1 MGTAVFLVAGVMA
14 FGAGCLARSQYERDC
29 LVTEE
34 YRIASEKIHGQGK
47 TIVFLTDL
55 HNKEFGE
62 ENSRLL
68 EAVRKVKPDA
78 VLFGGDGMVAKRGN
92 SDVRIPLE
100 LLTELAKEFPVY
112 CGNGNHESRMVWKS
126 EVYGETY
133 ENYRMALEH
142 AGIRY
147 LSNEAANLDNDI
159 RIYGLDLPK
168 SAYLP
173 RSGEIPAGLL
183 KDALGEPDPEKF
195 HLLLAHSPLFFEEYA
210 AWGADL
216 TLSGHFHGGTIR
228 LPLVGGVM
236 TPQYQFFYPRCAGY
250 FELPG
255 KGREKSRMIV
265 GRGLGTHSINIRLN
279 DKPQVV
285 VVRLCGADAQQQGQ
299 KYERHDKSRA

>member
-1 MGTAVFLVAGVMA
+1 MFLVAGIAA
-14 FGAGCLARSQYERDC
+14 FGAGCLARSRYERDC

-34 YRIASEKIHGQGK
+34 YRIASKKIHGQGK

-62 ENSRLL
+62 ENSRLF
-68 EAVRKVKPDA
+68 EVVRKVKPDA

-92 SDVRIPLE
+92 YDVRIPLA

-112 CGNGNHESRMVWKS
+112 CGNGNHECRMLWKAD
-126 EVYGETY
+126 VYGSTY
-133 ENYRMALEH
+133 KNYRAALEN

-147 LSNEAANLDNDI
+147 LSNGAADLDSDI

-216 TLSGHFHGGTIR
+216 TFSGHFHGGTIR
-228 LPLVGGVM
+228 LP
-236 TPQYQFFYPRCAGY
+236 
-250 FELPG
+250 
-255 KGREKSRMIV
+255 IV
-265 GRGLGTHSINIRLN
+265 G
-279 DKPQVV
+279 
-285 VVRLCGADAQQQGQ
+285 
-299 KYERHDKSRA
+299 

>member
-1 MGTAVFLVAGVMA
+1 MGTAVFLAASVMA
-14 FGAGCLARSQYERDC
+14 FGAGCLARSRYERDC
-29 LVTEE
+29 LVTEK

-68 EAVRKVKPDA
+68 ETVRKVKPDA

-92 SDVRIPLE
+92 SDVRIPLA

-112 CGNGNHESRMVWKS
+112 CGNGNHESRMLWKS
-126 EVYGETY
+126 EIYGETY
-133 ENYRMALEH
+133 ENYRTALEN

-147 LSNEAANLDNDI
+147 LANEAADLDSDI

-173 RSGEIPAGLL
+173 RSGEIPEGLL
-183 KDALGEPDPEKF
+183 KETLGEPDPEKF
-195 HLLLAHSPLFFEEYA
+195 CLLLAHSPLFFEEYA

-255 KGREKSRMIV
+255 KEREKGRMIV

-285 VVRLCGADAQQQGQ
+285 VVRLCGADTQQ
-299 KYERHDKSRA
+299 

>member
-1 MGTAVFLVAGVMA
+1 MGTAVFLAASVMA
-14 FGAGCLARSQYERDC
+14 FGAGCLARSRYERDC

-34 YRIASEKIHGQGK
+34 YWIASEKIHGQGK
-47 TIVFLTDL
+47 AIVFLTDL

-68 EAVRKVKPDA
+68 ETVRKVKPDA

-92 SDVRIPLE
+92 SDVRIPLA

-112 CGNGNHESRMVWKS
+112 CGNGNHESRMLWKS
-126 EVYGETY
+126 EIYGEAY
-133 ENYRMALEH
+133 ENYRTALEN

-147 LSNEAANLDNDI
+147 LSNEAADLDSDI
-159 RIYGLDLPK
+159 RVYGLDLPK
-168 SAYLP
+168 IAYLP
-173 RSGEIPAGLL
+173 RSGEIPEGLL
-183 KDALGEPDPEKF
+183 KETMGEPDPEKF
-195 HLLLAHSPLFFEEYA
+195 CLLLAHSPLFFEEYA

-285 VVRLCGADAQQQGQ
+285 VVRLCGADTQQ
-299 KYERHDKSRA
+299 

>member
-1 MGTAVFLVAGVMA
+1 MGTAVFLAASVMA
-14 FGAGCLARSQYERDC
+14 FGAGCLARSRYERDC

-34 YRIASEKIHGQGK
+34 YWIASEKIHGQGK

-62 ENSRLL
+62 ENSRML
-68 EAVRKVKPDA
+68 ETVRKVKPDA

-92 SDVRIPLE
+92 SDVRIPLA

-112 CGNGNHESRMVWKS
+112 CGNGNHESRMLWKS
-126 EVYGETY
+126 EIYGEAY
-133 ENYRMALEH
+133 ENYRTALEN

-147 LSNEAANLDNDI
+147 LSNEAADLDSDI

-173 RSGEIPAGLL
+173 RSGEIPEGLL
-183 KDALGEPDPEKF
+183 KETMGEPDPEKF
-195 HLLLAHSPLFFEEYA
+195 CLLLAHSPLFFEEYA

-285 VVRLCGADAQQQGQ
+285 VVRLCGADTQQ
-299 KYERHDKSRA
+299 

>member
-1 MGTAVFLVAGVMA
+1 MGTAVFLAASVMA
-14 FGAGCLARSQYERDC
+14 FGAGCLARSRYERDC

-34 YRIASEKIHGQGK
+34 YWIASEKIHGQGK
-47 TIVFLTDL
+47 AIVFLTDL

-68 EAVRKVKPDA
+68 ETVRKVKPDA

-92 SDVRIPLE
+92 SDVRIPLA

-112 CGNGNHESRMVWKS
+112 CGNGNHESRMLWKS
-126 EVYGETY
+126 EIYGETY
-133 ENYRMALEH
+133 ENYRTALEN

-147 LSNEAANLDNDI
+147 LSNEAADLDSDI
-159 RIYGLDLPK
+159 RVYGLDLPK
-168 SAYLP
+168 IAYLP
-173 RSGEIPAGLL
+173 RSGEIPEGLL
-183 KDALGEPDPEKF
+183 KETMGEPDPEKF
-195 HLLLAHSPLFFEEYA
+195 CLLLAHSPLFFEEYA

-285 VVRLCGADAQQQGQ
+285 VVRLCGADTQQ
-299 KYERHDKSRA
+299 

>member
-1 MGTAVFLVAGVMA
+1 MA
-14 FGAGCLARSQYERDC
+14 FGAGCLARSRYERDC
-29 LVTEE
+29 LVTEK

-68 EAVRKVKPDA
+68 ETVRKVKPDA

-92 SDVRIPLE
+92 SDVRIPLA

-112 CGNGNHESRMVWKS
+112 CGNGNHESRMVWKTD
-126 EVYGETY
+126 VYGETY
-133 ENYRMALEH
+133 EHYRMALED

-147 LSNEAANLDNDI
+147 LSNEAADLDSDI

-168 SAYLP
+168 SAYWP
-173 RSGEIPAGLL
+173 RSGEIPEGLL
-183 KDALGEPDPEKF
+183 KETLGEPDPEKF
-195 HLLLAHSPLFFEEYA
+195 CLLLAHSPLFFEEYA

-285 VVRLCGADAQQQGQ
+285 VVRLCGADTQQ
-299 KYERHDKSRA
+299 

>member
-1 MGTAVFLVAGVMA
+1 MGTAVFLAASVMA
-14 FGAGCLARSQYERDC
+14 FGAGCLARSRYERDC
-29 LVTEE
+29 LVTEK

-68 EAVRKVKPDA
+68 ETVRKVKPDA

-92 SDVRIPLE
+92 SDVRIPLA
-100 LLTELAKEFPVY
+100 LLTELAKEFPLY
-112 CGNGNHESRMVWKS
+112 CGNGNHESRMLWKS
-126 EVYGETY
+126 EIYGEAY
-133 ENYRMALEH
+133 ENYRTALEN

-147 LSNEAANLDNDI
+147 LSNEAADLDSDI

-173 RSGEIPAGLL
+173 RSGEIPEGLL
-183 KDALGEPDPEKF
+183 KETLGEPDPEKF
-195 HLLLAHSPLFFEEYA
+195 CLLFEEYA

-285 VVRLCGADAQQQGQ
+285 VVRLCGADTQQ
-299 KYERHDKSRA
+299 

>member
-1 MGTAVFLVAGVMA
+1 MA
-14 FGAGCLARSQYERDC
+14 FGAGCLARSRYERDC
-29 LVTEE
+29 LVTEK

-68 EAVRKVKPDA
+68 ETVRKVKPDA

-92 SDVRIPLE
+92 SDVRIPLA

-112 CGNGNHESRMVWKS
+112 CGNGNHESRMLWKS
-126 EVYGETY
+126 EIYGEAY
-133 ENYRMALEH
+133 ENYRTALEN

-147 LSNEAANLDNDI
+147 LSNEAADLDSDI
-159 RIYGLDLPK
+159 RVYGLDLPK
-168 SAYLP
+168 IAYLP
-173 RSGEIPAGLL
+173 RSGEIPEGLL
-183 KDALGEPDPEKF
+183 KETMGEPDPEKF
-195 HLLLAHSPLFFEEYA
+195 CLLLAHSPLFFEEYA

-285 VVRLCGADAQQQGQ
+285 VVRLCGADTQQ
-299 KYERHDKSRA
+299 

>member
-1 MGTAVFLVAGVMA
+1 MGTAVFLAAGVIV
-14 FGAGCLARSQYERDC
+14 FGAGCLARSRYERDC

-34 YRIASEKIHGQGK
+34 YRIVSEKIHGPGK

-92 SDVRIPLE
+92 SDVRIPLT

-112 CGNGNHESRMVWKS
+112 CGNGNHECRMLWKAD
-126 EVYGETY
+126 VYGSTY
-133 ENYRMALEH
+133 KNYRAALEN

-147 LSNEAANLDNDI
+147 LSNGAADLDSDI

-216 TLSGHFHGGTIR
+216 TFSGHFHGGTIR
-228 LPLVGGVM
+228 LPIVGGVM

-255 KGREKSRMIV
+255 KEKEKSRMIV

-285 VVRLCGADAQQQGQ
+285 VVRLCGADAQQ
-299 KYERHDKSRA
+299 

>member
-1 MGTAVFLVAGVMA
+1 MGTAVFLAASVMA
-14 FGAGCLARSQYERDC
+14 FGAGCLARSRYERDC
-29 LVTEE
+29 LVTEK

-68 EAVRKVKPDA
+68 ETVRKVKPDA

-92 SDVRIPLE
+92 SDVRIPLA

-112 CGNGNHESRMVWKS
+112 CGNGNHESRMLWKS
-126 EVYGETY
+126 EIYGEAY
-133 ENYRMALEH
+133 ENYRTALEN

-147 LSNEAANLDNDI
+147 LSNEAADLDSDI

-173 RSGEIPAGLL
+173 RSGEIPEGLL
-183 KDALGEPDPEKF
+183 KETLGEPDPEKVC
-195 HLLLAHSPLFFEEYA
+195 LLLAHSPLFFEEYA

-285 VVRLCGADAQQQGQ
+285 VVRLCGADTQQ
-299 KYERHDKSRA
+299 

>member
-1 MGTAVFLVAGVMA
+1 MA
-14 FGAGCLARSQYERDC
+14 FGAGCLARSRYERDC
-29 LVTEE
+29 LVTEK

-68 EAVRKVKPDA
+68 ETVRKVKPDA
-78 VLFGGDGMVAKRGN
+78 VLFGGGGMVAKRGN
-92 SDVRIPLE
+92 SDVRIPLA
-100 LLTELAKEFPVY
+100 LLTELAKEFPLY
-112 CGNGNHESRMVWKS
+112 CGNGNHESRMLWKS
-126 EVYGETY
+126 EIYGEAY
-133 ENYRMALEH
+133 ENYRTALEN

-147 LSNEAANLDNDI
+147 LSNEAADLDSDI

-173 RSGEIPAGLL
+173 RSGEIPEGLL
-183 KDALGEPDPEKF
+183 KETLGEPDPEKF
-195 HLLLAHSPLFFEEYA
+195 CLLLAHSPLFFEEYA

-285 VVRLCGADAQQQGQ
+285 VVRLCGADTQQ
-299 KYERHDKSRA
+299 

>member
-1 MGTAVFLVAGVMA
+1 MA
-14 FGAGCLARSQYERDC
+14 FGAGCLARSRYERDC
-29 LVTEE
+29 LVTEK

-68 EAVRKVKPDA
+68 ETVRKVKPDA
-78 VLFGGDGMVAKRGN
+78 VLFGGGGMGAKRGN
-92 SDVRIPLE
+92 SDVRIPLA

-112 CGNGNHESRMVWKS
+112 CGNGNHESRMLWKS
-126 EVYGETY
+126 EIYGETY
-133 ENYRMALEH
+133 ENYRTALEN

-147 LSNEAANLDNDI
+147 LSNEAADLDSDI

-173 RSGEIPAGLL
+173 RSGEIPEGLL
-183 KDALGEPDPEKF
+183 KETMGEPDPEKF
-195 HLLLAHSPLFFEEYA
+195 CLLLAHSPLFFEEYA

-285 VVRLCGADAQQQGQ
+285 VVRLCGADTQQ
-299 KYERHDKSRA
+299 

>member
-1 MGTAVFLVAGVMA
+1 MA
-14 FGAGCLARSQYERDC
+14 FGAGCLARSRYERDC
-29 LVTEE
+29 LVTEK
-34 YRIASEKIHGQGK
+34 YRIASEKNHGQGK

-55 HNKEFGE
+55 HNQEFGE
-62 ENSRLL
+62 ENSRLI
-68 EAVRKVKPDA
+68 ETVWKVKPDA

-92 SDVRIPLE
+92 SDVRIPLA

-112 CGNGNHESRMVWKS
+112 CGNGNHESRMLWKS
-126 EVYGETY
+126 EIYGEAY
-133 ENYRMALEH
+133 ENYRTALEN

-147 LSNEAANLDNDI
+147 LSNEAADLDSDI

-173 RSGEIPAGLL
+173 RSGEIPEGLL
-183 KDALGEPDPEKF
+183 KETLGEPDPEKF
-195 HLLLAHSPLFFEEYA
+195 CLLLAHSPLFFEEYA

-285 VVRLCGADAQQQGQ
+285 VVRLCGADTQQ
-299 KYERHDKSRA
+299 

>member
-1 MGTAVFLVAGVMA
+1 MGTAVFLAASVMA
-14 FGAGCLARSQYERDC
+14 FGAGCLARSRYERDC
-29 LVTEE
+29 LVTEK

-68 EAVRKVKPDA
+68 ETVRKVKPDA

-92 SDVRIPLE
+92 SDVRIPLA

-112 CGNGNHESRMVWKS
+112 CGNGNHESRMLWKS
-126 EVYGETY
+126 EIYGETY
-133 ENYRMALEH
+133 ENYRTALEN

-147 LSNEAANLDNDI
+147 LSNEAADLDSDI
-159 RIYGLDLPK
+159 RVYGLDLPK
-168 SAYLP
+168 IAYLP
-173 RSGEIPAGLL
+173 RSGEIPEGLL
-183 KDALGEPDPEKF
+183 KETLGEPDPEKF
-195 HLLLAHSPLFFEEYA
+195 CLLLAHSPLFFEEYA

-285 VVRLCGADAQQQGQ
+285 VVRLCGADTQQ
-299 KYERHDKSRA
+299 

>member
-1 MGTAVFLVAGVMA
+1 MGTAVFLAASVMA
-14 FGAGCLARSQYERDC
+14 FGAGCLARSRYERDC
-29 LVTEE
+29 LVTEK

-68 EAVRKVKPDA
+68 ETVRKVKPDA

-92 SDVRIPLE
+92 SDVRIPLA

-112 CGNGNHESRMVWKS
+112 CGNGNHESRMLWKS
-126 EVYGETY
+126 EIYGETY
-133 ENYRMALEH
+133 ENYRTALEN

-147 LSNEAANLDNDI
+147 LSNEAADLDSDI

-173 RSGEIPAGLL
+173 RSGEIPEGLL
-183 KDALGEPDPEKF
+183 KETMGEPDPEKF
-195 HLLLAHSPLFFEEYA
+195 CLLLAHSPLFFEEYA

-285 VVRLCGADAQQQGQ
+285 VVRLCGADTQQ
-299 KYERHDKSRA
+299 

>member
-1 MGTAVFLVAGVMA
+1 MGTAVFLAASVMA
-14 FGAGCLARSQYERDC
+14 FGAGCLARSRYERDC
-29 LVTEE
+29 LVTEK

-68 EAVRKVKPDA
+68 ETVRKVKPDA

-92 SDVRIPLE
+92 SDVRIPLA

-112 CGNGNHESRMVWKS
+112 CGNGNHESRMLWKS
-126 EVYGETY
+126 EIYGETY
-133 ENYRMALEH
+133 ENYRTALEN

-147 LSNEAANLDNDI
+147 LSNEAADLDSDI

-173 RSGEIPAGLL
+173 RSGEIPEGLL
-183 KDALGEPDPEKF
+183 KETLGEPDPEKF
-195 HLLLAHSPLFFEEYA
+195 CLLLAHSPLFFEEYV

-285 VVRLCGADAQQQGQ
+285 VVRLCGADTQQ
-299 KYERHDKSRA
+299 

>member
-1 MGTAVFLVAGVMA
+1 MGTAVFLAASVMA
-14 FGAGCLARSQYERDC
+14 FGAGCLARSRYERDC

-34 YRIASEKIHGQGK
+34 YWIASEKIHGQGK
-47 TIVFLTDL
+47 AIVFLTDL

-68 EAVRKVKPDA
+68 ETVRKVKPDA

-92 SDVRIPLE
+92 SDVRIPLA

-112 CGNGNHESRMVWKS
+112 CGNGNHESRMLWKS
-126 EVYGETY
+126 EIYGETY
-133 ENYRMALEH
+133 ENYRTALEN

-147 LSNEAANLDNDI
+147 LSNEAADLDSDI

-173 RSGEIPAGLL
+173 RSGEIPEGLL
-183 KDALGEPDPEKF
+183 KETMGEPDPEKF
-195 HLLLAHSPLFFEEYA
+195 CLLLAHSPLFFEEYA

-285 VVRLCGADAQQQGQ
+285 VVRLCGADTQQ
-299 KYERHDKSRA
+299 

>member
-1 MGTAVFLVAGVMA
+1 MA
-14 FGAGCLARSQYERDC
+14 FGAGCLARSRYERDC
-29 LVTEE
+29 LVTEK

-68 EAVRKVKPDA
+68 ETVRKVKPDA

-92 SDVRIPLE
+92 SDVRIPLA

-112 CGNGNHESRMVWKS
+112 CGNGNHESRMLWKS
-126 EVYGETY
+126 EIYGEAY
-133 ENYRMALEH
+133 ENYQTALEN

-147 LSNEAANLDNDI
+147 LSNEAADLDSDI

-173 RSGEIPAGLL
+173 RSGEIPEGLL
-183 KDALGEPDPEKF
+183 KETLGELDPEKF
-195 HLLLAHSPLFFEEYA
+195 CLLLAHSPLFFEEYA

-285 VVRLCGADAQQQGQ
+285 VVRLCGADTQQ
-299 KYERHDKSRA
+299 

>member
-1 MGTAVFLVAGVMA
+1 MA
-14 FGAGCLARSQYERDC
+14 FGAGCLARSRYERDC
-29 LVTEE
+29 LVTEK

-68 EAVRKVKPDA
+68 ETVRKVKPDA

-92 SDVRIPLE
+92 SDVRIPLA

-112 CGNGNHESRMVWKS
+112 CGNGNHESRMLWKS
-126 EVYGETY
+126 EIYGETY
-133 ENYRMALEH
+133 ENYRTALEN

-147 LSNEAANLDNDI
+147 LSNEAADLDSDI
-159 RIYGLDLPK
+159 RVYGLDLPK
-168 SAYLP
+168 IAYLP
-173 RSGEIPAGLL
+173 RSGEIPEGLL
-183 KDALGEPDPEKF
+183 KETMGEPDPEKF
-195 HLLLAHSPLFFEEYA
+195 CLLLAHSPLFFEEYA

-236 TPQYQFFYPRCAGY
+236 TPQYQFFYSRCAGY

-285 VVRLCGADAQQQGQ
+285 VVRLCGADTRQ
-299 KYERHDKSRA
+299 

>member
-1 MGTAVFLVAGVMA
+1 MA
-14 FGAGCLARSQYERDC
+14 FGAGCLARSRYERDC
-29 LVTEE
+29 LVTEK

-68 EAVRKVKPDA
+68 ETVRKVKPDA

-92 SDVRIPLE
+92 SDVRIPLA
-100 LLTELAKEFPVY
+100 LLTELAKEFPLY
-112 CGNGNHESRMVWKS
+112 CGNGNHESRMLWKS
-126 EVYGETY
+126 EIYGEAY
-133 ENYRMALEH
+133 ENYRTALEN

-147 LSNEAANLDNDI
+147 LSNEAADLDSDI

-173 RSGEIPAGLL
+173 RSGEIPEGLL
-183 KDALGEPDPEKF
+183 KETLGEPDPEKF
-195 HLLLAHSPLFFEEYA
+195 CLLLAHSPLFFEEYA

-228 LPLVGGVM
+228 LPLVVGVM

-285 VVRLCGADAQQQGQ
+285 VVRLCGADTQQ
-299 KYERHDKSRA
+299 

>member
-1 MGTAVFLVAGVMA
+1 MA
-14 FGAGCLARSQYERDC
+14 FGAGCLARSRYERDC

-34 YRIASEKIHGQGK
+34 YWIASEKIHGQGK
-47 TIVFLTDL
+47 AIVFLTDL

-62 ENSRLL
+62 ENSRML
-68 EAVRKVKPDA
+68 ETVRKVKPDA

-92 SDVRIPLE
+92 SDVRIPLA

-112 CGNGNHESRMVWKS
+112 CGNGNHESRMLWKS
-126 EVYGETY
+126 EIYGEAY
-133 ENYRMALEH
+133 ENYRTALEN

-147 LSNEAANLDNDI
+147 LSNEAADLDSDI

-173 RSGEIPAGLL
+173 RSGEIPEGLL
-183 KDALGEPDPEKF
+183 KETMGEPDPEKF
-195 HLLLAHSPLFFEEYA
+195 CLLLAHSPLFFEEYA

-285 VVRLCGADAQQQGQ
+285 VVRLCGADTQQ
-299 KYERHDKSRA
+299 

>member
-1 MGTAVFLVAGVMA
+1 MGTAVFLAASVMA
-14 FGAGCLARSQYERDC
+14 FGAGCLARSRYERDC
-29 LVTEE
+29 LVTEK

-68 EAVRKVKPDA
+68 ETVRKVKPDA

-92 SDVRIPLE
+92 SDVRIPLA
-100 LLTELAKEFPVY
+100 LLTELAKEFPLY
-112 CGNGNHESRMVWKS
+112 CGNGNHESRMLWKS
-126 EVYGETY
+126 EIYGEAY
-133 ENYRMALEH
+133 ENYRTALEN

-147 LSNEAANLDNDI
+147 LSNEAADLDSDI

-173 RSGEIPAGLL
+173 RSGEIPEGLL
-183 KDALGEPDPEKF
+183 KETLGEPDPEKF
-195 HLLLAHSPLFFEEYA
+195 CLLLAHSPLFFEEYA

-285 VVRLCGADAQQQGQ
+285 VVRLCGADTQQ
-299 KYERHDKSRA
+299 

>member
-1 MGTAVFLVAGVMA
+1 MA
-14 FGAGCLARSQYERDC
+14 FGAGYLARSRHERDC

-68 EAVRKVKPDA
+68 ETVRKVKPDA

-92 SDVRIPLE
+92 SDVRIPLA

-112 CGNGNHESRMVWKS
+112 CGNGNHESRMLWKS
-126 EVYGETY
+126 EIYGETY
-133 ENYRMALEH
+133 ENYRTALEN

-147 LSNEAANLDNDI
+147 LSNEAADLDSDI
-159 RIYGLDLPK
+159 RVYGLDLPK
-168 SAYLP
+168 IAYLP
-173 RSGEIPAGLL
+173 RSGEIPEGLL
-183 KDALGEPDPEKF
+183 KETMGEPDPEKF
-195 HLLLAHSPLFFEEYA
+195 CLLLAHSPLFFEEYA

-285 VVRLCGADAQQQGQ
+285 VVRLCGADTQQ
-299 KYERHDKSRA
+299 

>member
-1 MGTAVFLVAGVMA
+1 MGAAVFLAASVMA
-14 FGAGCLARSQYERDC
+14 FGAGCLARSRYERDC
-29 LVTEE
+29 LVTEK

-68 EAVRKVKPDA
+68 ETVRKVKPDA

-92 SDVRIPLE
+92 SDVRIPLA

-112 CGNGNHESRMVWKS
+112 CGNGNHESRMLWKS
-126 EVYGETY
+126 EIYGEAY
-133 ENYRMALEH
+133 ENYRTALEN

-147 LSNEAANLDNDI
+147 LSNEAADLDSDI

-173 RSGEIPAGLL
+173 RSGEIPEGLL
-183 KDALGEPDPEKF
+183 KETLGEPDPEKF
-195 HLLLAHSPLFFEEYA
+195 CLLLAHSPLFFEEYA

-255 KGREKSRMIV
+255 RGREKSRMIV

-285 VVRLCGADAQQQGQ
+285 VVRLCGADTQQ
-299 KYERHDKSRA
+299 

>member
-1 MGTAVFLVAGVMA
+1 MA
-14 FGAGCLARSQYERDC
+14 FGAGCLARSRYERDC

-34 YRIASEKIHGQGK
+34 YWIASEKIHGQGK

-68 EAVRKVKPDA
+68 ETVRKVKPDA

-92 SDVRIPLE
+92 SDVRIPLA

-112 CGNGNHESRMVWKS
+112 CGNGNHESRMLWKS
-126 EVYGETY
+126 EIYGEAY
-133 ENYRMALEH
+133 ENYRTALEN

-147 LSNEAANLDNDI
+147 LSNEAADLDSDI
-159 RIYGLDLPK
+159 RVYGLDLPK
-168 SAYLP
+168 IAYLP
-173 RSGEIPAGLL
+173 RSGEIPEGLL
-183 KDALGEPDPEKF
+183 KETMGEPDPEKF
-195 HLLLAHSPLFFEEYA
+195 CLLLAHSPLFFEEYA

-285 VVRLCGADAQQQGQ
+285 VVRLCGADTQQ
-299 KYERHDKSRA
+299 

>member
-1 MGTAVFLVAGVMA
+1 MA
-14 FGAGCLARSQYERDC
+14 FGAGCLARSRYERDC

-34 YRIASEKIHGQGK
+34 YWIASEKIHGQGK
-47 TIVFLTDL
+47 AIVFLTDL

-68 EAVRKVKPDA
+68 ETVRKVKPDA

-92 SDVRIPLE
+92 SDVRIPLA
-100 LLTELAKEFPVY
+100 LLTELAKEFSVY
-112 CGNGNHESRMVWKS
+112 CGNGNHESRMLWKS
-126 EVYGETY
+126 EIYGETY
-133 ENYRMALEH
+133 ENYRTALEN

-147 LSNEAANLDNDI
+147 LSNEAADLDSDI

-173 RSGEIPAGLL
+173 RSGEIPEGLL
-183 KDALGEPDPEKF
+183 KETLGEPDPEKF
-195 HLLLAHSPLFFEEYA
+195 CLLLAHSPLFFEEYA

-285 VVRLCGADAQQQGQ
+285 VVRLCGADTQQ
-299 KYERHDKSRA
+299 

>member
-1 MGTAVFLVAGVMA
+1 M
-14 FGAGCLARSQYERDC
+14 
-29 LVTEE
+29 
-34 YRIASEKIHGQGK
+34 
-47 TIVFLTDL
+47 
-55 HNKEFGE
+55 
-62 ENSRLL
+62 
-68 EAVRKVKPDA
+68 RKVKPDA

-92 SDVRIPLE
+92 SDVRIPLA

-112 CGNGNHESRMVWKS
+112 CGNGNHESRMLWKS
-126 EVYGETY
+126 EIYGETY
-133 ENYRMALEH
+133 ENYRTALEN

-147 LSNEAANLDNDI
+147 LSNEAADLDSDI
-159 RIYGLDLPK
+159 RVYGLDLPK

-173 RSGEIPAGLL
+173 RSGEIPECLL
-183 KDALGEPDPEKF
+183 KETLGEPDPEKF
-195 HLLLAHSPLFFEEYA
+195 CLLLAHSPLFFEEYA

-285 VVRLCGADAQQQGQ
+285 VVRLCGADTQQ
-299 KYERHDKSRA
+299 

>member
-1 MGTAVFLVAGVMA
+1 MGTAVFLAASVMA
-14 FGAGCLARSQYERDC
+14 FGAGCLARSRYERDC
-29 LVTEE
+29 LVTEK

-68 EAVRKVKPDA
+68 ETVRKVKPDA

-92 SDVRIPLE
+92 SDVRIPLA
-100 LLTELAKEFPVY
+100 LLTELAKEFSVY
-112 CGNGNHESRMVWKS
+112 CGNGNHESRMLWKS
-126 EVYGETY
+126 EIYGETY
-133 ENYRMALEH
+133 ENYRTALEN

-147 LSNEAANLDNDI
+147 LSNEAADLDSDI

-173 RSGEIPAGLL
+173 RSGEIPEGLL
-183 KDALGEPDPEKF
+183 KETLGEPDPEKF
-195 HLLLAHSPLFFEEYA
+195 CLLLAHSPLFFEEYA

-255 KGREKSRMIV
+255 KEREKSRMIV

-285 VVRLCGADAQQQGQ
+285 VVRLCGADTQQ
-299 KYERHDKSRA
+299 

>member
-1 MGTAVFLVAGVMA
+1 MGTAVFLVTGIAA
-14 FGAGCLARSQYERDC
+14 FGAGCLARSRYERDC

-68 EAVRKVKPDA
+68 ETVRKVKPDA

-92 SDVRIPLE
+92 SDVRIPLA

-112 CGNGNHESRMVWKS
+112 CGNGNHESRMLWKS
-126 EVYGETY
+126 EIYGETY
-133 ENYRMALEH
+133 ENYRTALEN

-147 LSNEAANLDNDI
+147 LSNEAADLDSDM

-173 RSGEIPAGLL
+173 RSGEIPEGLL
-183 KDALGEPDPEKF
+183 KETLGEPDPEKF
-195 HLLLAHSPLFFEEYA
+195 CLLLAHSPLFFEEYA
-210 AWGADL
+210 AGERISHFPDIFMAEP
-216 TLSGHFHGGTIR
+216 SGFR
-228 LPLVGGVM
+228 LW
-236 TPQYQFFYPRCAGY
+236 A
-250 FELPG
+250 E
-255 KGREKSRMIV
+255 S
-265 GRGLGTHSINIRLN
+265 
-279 DKPQVV
+279 
-285 VVRLCGADAQQQGQ
+285 
-299 KYERHDKSRA
+299 

>member
-1 MGTAVFLVAGVMA
+1 MGTSVFLAASVMA
-14 FGAGCLARSQYERDC
+14 FGAGCLARSRYERDC
-29 LVTEE
+29 LVTEK

-68 EAVRKVKPDA
+68 ETVRKVKPDA

-92 SDVRIPLE
+92 SDVRIPLA

-112 CGNGNHESRMVWKS
+112 CGNGNHESRMLWKS
-126 EVYGETY
+126 EIYGEAY
-133 ENYRMALEH
+133 ENYRTALEN

-147 LSNEAANLDNDI
+147 LSNEAADLDSDI

-173 RSGEIPAGLL
+173 RSGEIPEGLL
-183 KDALGEPDPEKF
+183 KETLGEPDPEKF
-195 HLLLAHSPLFFEEYA
+195 CLLLAHSPLFFEEYA

-285 VVRLCGADAQQQGQ
+285 VVRLCGADTQQ
-299 KYERHDKSRA
+299 

>member
-1 MGTAVFLVAGVMA
+1 MA
-14 FGAGCLARSQYERDC
+14 FGAGCLARSRYERDC
-29 LVTEE
+29 LVTEK

-68 EAVRKVKPDA
+68 ETVRKVKPDA

-92 SDVRIPLE
+92 SDVRIPLA

-112 CGNGNHESRMVWKS
+112 CGNGNHESRMVWKTD
-126 EVYGETY
+126 VYGETY
-133 ENYRMALEH
+133 EHYRMALED

-147 LSNEAANLDNDI
+147 LSNEAADLDSDI
-159 RIYGLDLPK
+159 RVYGLDLPK
-168 SAYLP
+168 IAYLP
-173 RSGEIPAGLL
+173 RSGEIPEGLL
-183 KDALGEPDPEKF
+183 KETLGEPDPEKF
-195 HLLLAHSPLFFEEYA
+195 CLLLAHSPLFFEEYA

-285 VVRLCGADAQQQGQ
+285 VVRLCGADTQQ
-299 KYERHDKSRA
+299 

>member
-1 MGTAVFLVAGVMA
+1 MA
-14 FGAGCLARSQYERDC
+14 FGAGCLARSRYERDC
-29 LVTEE
+29 LVTEK

-68 EAVRKVKPDA
+68 ETVRKVKPDA

-92 SDVRIPLE
+92 SDVRIPLA

-112 CGNGNHESRMVWKS
+112 CGNGNHESRMLWKS
-126 EVYGETY
+126 EIYGETY
-133 ENYRMALEH
+133 ENYRTALEN

-147 LSNEAANLDNDI
+147 LANEAADLDSDI

-173 RSGEIPAGLL
+173 RSGEIPEGLL
-183 KDALGEPDPEKF
+183 KETLGEPDPEKF
-195 HLLLAHSPLFFEEYA
+195 CLLLAHSPLFFEEYA

-255 KGREKSRMIV
+255 KEREKGRMIV

-285 VVRLCGADAQQQGQ
+285 VVRLCGADTQQ
-299 KYERHDKSRA
+299 

>member
-1 MGTAVFLVAGVMA
+1 MGTAVFLAAGVMA
-14 FGAGCLARSQYERDC
+14 FGAGCLARSRYERDC
-29 LVTEE
+29 LVTEK

-68 EAVRKVKPDA
+68 ETVRKVKPDA

-92 SDVRIPLE
+92 SDVRIPLA

-112 CGNGNHESRMVWKS
+112 CGNGNHESRMLWKS
-126 EVYGETY
+126 EIYGETY
-133 ENYRMALEH
+133 ENYRTALEN

-147 LSNEAANLDNDI
+147 LSNEAADLDSDI
-159 RIYGLDLPK
+159 RVYGLDLPK
-168 SAYLP
+168 IAYLP
-173 RSGEIPAGLL
+173 RSGEIPEGLL
-183 KDALGEPDPEKF
+183 KETMGEPDPEKF
-195 HLLLAHSPLFFEEYA
+195 CLLLAHSPLFFEEYA

-236 TPQYQFFYPRCAGY
+236 TPQYQFFYSRCAGY

-285 VVRLCGADAQQQGQ
+285 VVRLCGADTQQ
-299 KYERHDKSRA
+299 

>member
-1 MGTAVFLVAGVMA
+1 MGTAVFLAAGVMA
-14 FGAGCLARSQYERDC
+14 FGAGCLARSRYERDC
-29 LVTEE
+29 LVTEK

-68 EAVRKVKPDA
+68 ETVRKVKPDA

-92 SDVRIPLE
+92 SDVRIPLA

-112 CGNGNHESRMVWKS
+112 CGNGNHESRMLWKS
-126 EVYGETY
+126 EIYGETY
-133 ENYRMALEH
+133 ENYRTALEN

-147 LSNEAANLDNDI
+147 LSNEAADLDSDI

-173 RSGEIPAGLL
+173 RSGEIPEGLL
-183 KDALGEPDPEKF
+183 KETLGEPYPEKVC
-195 HLLLAHSPLFFEEYA
+195 LLLAHSPLFFEEYA

-285 VVRLCGADAQQQGQ
+285 VVRLCGADTQQ
-299 KYERHDKSRA
+299 